1 MTMNKTPYLLAA
13 AALLACAC
21 CQKSPQ
27 ERLTKN
33 DARINAIIAQMTL
46 EEKVNMLHSKT
57 NMSSAGVERLG
68 IADMHYADGP
78 FGIREEGVPNGFQSA
93 GWKLDSATY
102 FPTGSALAATWSEE
116 LAYKYGT
123 GMGKEARLRG
133 KDVILGPA
141 VNIQRLPVG
150 GRTYEYLSED
160 PVLSAAL
167 ALEYTKGCQD
177 QGTAVCIKHFAVN
190 NQETNRGSVDA
201 QLDERTLREIY
212 LKPFERAVIE
222 GGAMSVMP
230 AYNKVDGDYCSEN
243 EHLLNEI
250 LRGEWGFKGF
260 TVSDWGGTHSTMGAM
275 LHGLNVQMTGS
286 NYLGQPV
293 IDSIATGALTEDLV
307 DEKVRQILRVRYA
320 IEAVPADVANTVMTS
335 QPECQNIALQVAE
348 KSIVL
353 LKNDG
358 ILPIRSDVRKIAVI
372 GQNAVLKTQSGG
384 MGAGVKA
391 LYEVTPLEGIR
402 KRAGDDIEVKYA
414 PGYKN
419 FPGRRWGPAPAE
431 PNPLE
436 ASAIDEPAD
445 PEFLADAVALA
456 QEADLVI
463 FFGGTNKSIE
473 TEGSDRKDIKLPCGQ
488 EELVQALYEAN
499 PNLVTVL
506 ISGGPTDLQ
515 VLEKASPAIVQGW
528 WNGTEGGTALAEVL
542 FGDIAPSGKLP
553 FTFPVKLEDS
563 PAYALGNFP
572 GSSAGGALFS
582 MVLPVSASSYSEDER
597 TSETPELQ
605 LHAFMQNLP
614 EQDLKPQENSRHIA
628 IVDDDIDIAN
638 YLKMLLSPSY
648 RVSVYFDGASAL
660 RGMADEAPDLVI
672 SDVVMPGMDG
682 YELCSRIKSDLQLS
696 HIPVVLVTAKV
707 AVESQVQGLAKGADA
722 YVTKPFQPAYL
733 LALVKSLLENR
744 EKLRRQLGSVTTT
757 EDIAPEALS
766 PRDAAFMKELYEL
779 MEKELA
785 NSDLDIV
792 RMTEMM
798 KISRTKFYYKVKG
811 LTGENPSV
819 FFKRYKL
826 NRAADLLREGKHNM
840 SEIAWMTGFNTLSHF
855 STSFKKQFG
864 VPPSEYIG

>member
-1 MTMNKTPYLLAA
+1 MKKNWILVPSVLLVA
-13 AALLACAC
+13 ACATAP
-21 CQKSPQ
+21 SPQ
-27 ERLTKN
+27 DRLTVN
-33 DARINAIIAQMTL
+33 DKKIDQVIAQMTL

-93 GWKLDSATY
+93 GWTLDSATY
-102 FPTGSALAATWSEE
+102 FPTGSALAATWSKEM
-116 LAYKYGT
+116 AYLYGT

-160 PVLSAAL
+160 PILSAAL

-177 QGTAVCIKHFAVN
+177 EGTAVCIKHFAVN

-212 LKPFERAVIE
+212 LKPFERAIVE

-230 AYNKVDGDYCSEN
+230 AYNKVNGDYCSEN

-293 IDSIATGALTEDLV
+293 IDSIATGALTEALV
-307 DEKVRQILRVRYA
+307 NEKVKQILRVRYA
-320 IEAVPADVANTVMTS
+320 IEAVPDGVANTKMTS
-335 QPECQNIALQVAE
+335 QPECQQIARQVAE

-353 LKNDG
+353 LKNEG
-358 ILPIRSDVRKIAVI
+358 VLPIAKEVKKIAVI

-402 KRAGDDIEVKYA
+402 KRAGADVQVTYA

-419 FPGRRWGPAPAE
+419 FPGRRWGPAPAV

-436 ASAIDEPAD
+436 AAAIDEPAD
-445 PEFLADAVALA
+445 PVLLEEAVALA
-456 QEADLVI
+456 KDADLVI

-473 TEGSDRKDIKLPCGQ
+473 TEGSDRKDINLPVGQ
-488 EELVQALYEAN
+488 ETVVTALREAN
-499 PNLVTVL
+499 PNLVSVL
-506 ISGGPTDLQ
+506 ISGGPTDLR
-515 VLEKASPAIVQGW
+515 VLEPASPAIVQGW

-553 FTFPVKLEDS
+553 FTFPMKLEDS
-563 PAYALGNFP
+563 PAFALGNFP
-572 GSSAGGALFS
+572 DPNAGGDLFTL
-582 MVLPVSASSYSEDER
+582 MYRQDVLKMTPAERQAFLDSLPKPVSKYTEGSLVGYRWFDTRNVKPMYAFGHGLSYVDFEYGALKAAAKKDVVKVTFTLANKGGMAADEVVQLYVARPDATVEWPAKELKAFDRVTLAAGETKTVTLEIPVKDLRYWNVEKNAWDLEHGKLVLLVGAAS
-597 TSETPELQ
+597 
-605 LHAFMQNLP
+605 
-614 EQDLKPQENSRHIA
+614 
-628 IVDDDIDIAN
+628 DDIRQQA
-638 YLKMLLSPSY
+638 
-648 RVSVYFDGASAL
+648 
-660 RGMADEAPDLVI
+660 E
-672 SDVVMPGMDG
+672 
-682 YELCSRIKSDLQLS
+682 
-696 HIPVVLVTAKV
+696 VT
-707 AVESQVQGLAKGADA
+707 
-722 YVTKPFQPAYL
+722 
-733 LALVKSLLENR
+733 
-744 EKLRRQLGSVTTT
+744 
-757 EDIAPEALS
+757 I
-766 PRDAAFMKELYEL
+766 
-779 MEKELA
+779 
-785 NSDLDIV
+785 
-792 RMTEMM
+792 
-798 KISRTKFYYKVKG
+798 
-811 LTGENPSV
+811 
-819 FFKRYKL
+819 
-826 NRAADLLREGKHNM
+826 
-840 SEIAWMTGFNTLSHF
+840 
-855 STSFKKQFG
+855 
-864 VPPSEYIG
+864 

>member
-1 MTMNKTPYLLAA
+1 MKKTILILASAAVMAA
-13 AALLACAC
+13 ACDGPV
-21 CQKSPQ
+21 SPQ
-27 ERLTKN
+27 DKLTVN
-33 DARINAIIAQMTL
+33 DKKINEIIAQMTL
-46 EEKVNMLHSKT
+46 EEKVEMLHSKT

-68 IADMHYADGP
+68 IADMNYADGP

-93 GWKLDSATY
+93 GWTLDSATY

-160 PVLSAAL
+160 PILSAAL
-167 ALEYTKGCQD
+167 ALEYTKGVQD

-212 LKPFERAVIE
+212 LKPFERAIIE

-230 AYNKVDGDYCSEN
+230 AYNKVNGDYCSEN

-293 IDSIATGALTEDLV
+293 IDSIKAGKLTEEMV

-335 QPECQNIALQVAE
+335 QPESQQIAKQVAE

-353 LKNDG
+353 LKNEG
-358 ILPIRSDVRKIAVI
+358 ILPIKADVKKIAVI

-391 LYEVTPLEGIR
+391 LYEVTPLEGIC
-402 KRAGDDIEVKYA
+402 KRAGEGVEVTYA
-414 PGYKN
+414 PGYKTIA
-419 FPGRRWGPAPAE
+419 FRWGPAPADLD
-431 PNPLE
+431 PLE
-436 ASAIDEPAD
+436 ARSNDEPAD
-445 PEFLADAVALA
+445 PALVAEAVALA
-456 QEADLVI
+456 KDADLVL

-473 TEGSDRKDIKLPCGQ
+473 TEGSDRKNIKLPCGQ
-488 EELVQALYEAN
+488 EELIQALYEAN
-499 PNLVTVL
+499 PNLATVL

-515 VLEKASPAIVQGW
+515 VLEPASPAIVQGW

-563 PAYALGNFP
+563 PAFALGNFP
-572 GSSAGGALFS
+572 DPNGAGGDLFSLMFRPDVLKMSPEERQKFLDSLPKPVSKYTERFYVGYRWFDTKEIKPMYAFGHGLSYVEFDYDDLKASAGKDA
-582 MVLPVSASSYSEDER
+582 VKVSF
-597 TSETPELQ
+597 Q
-605 LHAFMQNLP
+605 LKNEGEMP
-614 EQDLKPQENSRHIA
+614 
-628 IVDDDIDIAN
+628 
-638 YLKMLLSPSY
+638 
-648 RVSVYFDGASAL
+648 
-660 RGMADEAPDLVI
+660 ADE
-672 SDVVMPGMDG
+672 VVQL
-682 YELCSRIKSDLQLS
+682 YVSR
-696 HIPVVLVTAKV
+696 P
-707 AVESQVQGLAKGADA
+707 ESQVEWPAKELKAFKRVSLNAGETKT
-722 YVTKPFQPAYL
+722 VTLEIPMKELRYWNEAANAWDLEHGKL
-733 LALVKSLLENR
+733 LL
-744 EKLRRQLGSVTTT
+744 QLGSASDDIRETAEVT
-757 EDIAPEALS
+757 I
-766 PRDAAFMKELYEL
+766 
-779 MEKELA
+779 
-785 NSDLDIV
+785 
-792 RMTEMM
+792 
-798 KISRTKFYYKVKG
+798 
-811 LTGENPSV
+811 
-819 FFKRYKL
+819 
-826 NRAADLLREGKHNM
+826 
-840 SEIAWMTGFNTLSHF
+840 
-855 STSFKKQFG
+855 
-864 VPPSEYIG
+864 

>member
-1 MTMNKTPYLLAA
+1 MKKTILILASAAVLAA
-13 AALLACAC
+13 ACGGPV
-21 CQKSPQ
+21 SPQ
-27 ERLTKN
+27 DKLTAN
-33 DARINAIIAQMTL
+33 DKKINELIAQMTL

-68 IADMHYADGP
+68 IADMNYADGP

-93 GWKLDSATY
+93 GWTLDSATY

-160 PVLSAAL
+160 PILSAAL
-167 ALEYTKGCQD
+167 SLEYTKGVQD

-190 NQETNRGSVDA
+190 NQETNRGSVNA
-201 QLDERTLREIY
+201 ILSERTLREIY
-212 LKPFERAVIE
+212 LKPFERAIIE

-230 AYNKVDGDYCSEN
+230 AYNKVNGDYCSEN

-293 IDSIATGALTEDLV
+293 IDSIKAGKLTEELV

-320 IEAVPADVANTVMTS
+320 IEPVPADVANTVMTS
-335 QPECQNIALQVAE
+335 QPESQEIARQVAE

-353 LKNDG
+353 LKNEG
-358 ILPIRSDVRKIAVI
+358 KLLPISKDVKTIAVI

-391 LYEVTPLEGIR
+391 LYEITPLAGIE
-402 KRAGDDIEVKYA
+402 KRAAQLGIEVDYA

-419 FPGRRWGPAPAE
+419 FPGRRWGPAPAVQ
-431 PNPLE
+431 NPLE

-445 PEFLADAVALA
+445 PFLMAEACEAA
-456 QEADLVI
+456 ANADLVI

-473 TEGSDRKDIKLPCGQ
+473 TEGSDRKNIDLPCGQ
-488 EELVQALYEAN
+488 NELVKALKAMN

-506 ISGGPTDLQ
+506 ISGGPTDLRE
-515 VLEKASPAIVQGW
+515 LEPVSPAIVQGW

-553 FTFPVKLEDS
+553 FTFPAKLEDS
-563 PAYALGNFP
+563 PAYAMGNFP
-572 GSSAGGALFS
+572 DKNAGGDLFS
-582 MVLPVSASSYSEDER
+582 LMYRPDVMKMTREERQKLIDSMPKPESHYTEEFLVGYRWFDTKKVRPMYAFGHGLSYVTFGYGEMTAKAGKDAVKVSFTLTNEGEMPADEVVQLYVHRVDSQVEWPTKELKAFQRVSLNAGETKTVTLEIPVKDLRYWNEATNAWDLEHGKLQLMLGSAS
-597 TSETPELQ
+597 
-605 LHAFMQNLP
+605 
-614 EQDLKPQENSRHIA
+614 
-628 IVDDDIDIAN
+628 DDI
-638 YLKMLLSPSY
+638 
-648 RVSVYFDGASAL
+648 R
-660 RGMADEAPDLVI
+660 E
-672 SDVVMPGMDG
+672 
-682 YELCSRIKSDLQLS
+682 
-696 HIPVVLVTAKV
+696 TAEV
-707 AVESQVQGLAKGADA
+707 
-722 YVTKPFQPAYL
+722 
-733 LALVKSLLENR
+733 N
-744 EKLRRQLGSVTTT
+744 
-757 EDIAPEALS
+757 I
-766 PRDAAFMKELYEL
+766 
-779 MEKELA
+779 
-785 NSDLDIV
+785 
-792 RMTEMM
+792 
-798 KISRTKFYYKVKG
+798 
-811 LTGENPSV
+811 
-819 FFKRYKL
+819 
-826 NRAADLLREGKHNM
+826 
-840 SEIAWMTGFNTLSHF
+840 
-855 STSFKKQFG
+855 
-864 VPPSEYIG
+864 

>member
-1 MTMNKTPYLLAA
+1 MKKTILYLASAAVLAA
-13 AALLACAC
+13 ACGGPL
-21 CQKSPQ
+21 SPQ
-27 ERLTKN
+27 DKLTVN
-33 DARINAIIAQMTL
+33 DKKINEIIAQMTL

-68 IADMHYADGP
+68 IADMNYADGP

-93 GWKLDSATY
+93 GWTLDSATY

-160 PVLSAAL
+160 PILSAAL
-167 ALEYTKGCQD
+167 ALEYTKGVQD
-177 QGTAVCIKHFAVN
+177 EGTAVCIKHFAVN

-212 LKPFERAVIE
+212 LKPFERAIIE

-230 AYNKVDGDYCSEN
+230 AYNKVNGDYCSEN

-293 IDSIATGALTEDLV
+293 IDSIATGALSEDLV

-320 IEAVPADVANTVMTS
+320 IKPVPADVANTVMTS
-335 QPECQNIALQVAE
+335 QPESQQIAKEVAE

-353 LKNDG
+353 LKNEGSVLPLKKG
-358 ILPIRSDVRKIAVI
+358 IKTIAVI

-391 LYEVTPLEGIR
+391 LYEITPLQGIETRAAKEGIQ
-402 KRAGDDIEVKYA
+402 VCYA

-419 FPGRRWGPAPAE
+419 FPGRRWGPAPAT

-436 ASAIDEPAD
+436 AAAIDEPAN
-445 PEFLADAVALA
+445 PAMVAEACEAAAKADV
-456 QEADLVI
+456 VI

-473 TEGSDRKDIKLPCGQ
+473 TEGSDRQNIDLPCGQ
-488 EELVQALYEAN
+488 NELVKALKAVN

-506 ISGGPTDLQ
+506 ISGGPTDLRF
-515 VLEKASPAIVQGW
+515 LEPVSPAIVQGW

-553 FTFPVKLEDS
+553 FTFPAKLEDS
-563 PAYALGNFP
+563 PAYAMGNFP
-572 GSSAGGALFS
+572 DKNAGGDLFS
-582 MVLPVSASSYSEDER
+582 LLYRPDVMKMSREERQKLIDSMPKPVSKYTERFYVGYRWFDTQDVKPMYAFGHGLSYVEFEYEDLKAVVGKDAVQVSFKLENEGSMPADEVVQLYVHR
-597 TSETPELQ
+597 IDSKVEWPAKELKAFQRVSLRAGETKVVNLEIPLKELRYWNEATNAWDLEHGKLQ
-605 LHAFMQNLP
+605 LLLGSA
-614 EQDLKPQENSRHIA
+614 S
-628 IVDDDIDIAN
+628 DDIRETA
-638 YLKMLLSPSY
+638 
-648 RVSVYFDGASAL
+648 
-660 RGMADEAPDLVI
+660 E
-672 SDVVMPGMDG
+672 
-682 YELCSRIKSDLQLS
+682 
-696 HIPVVLVTAKV
+696 VT
-707 AVESQVQGLAKGADA
+707 
-722 YVTKPFQPAYL
+722 
-733 LALVKSLLENR
+733 
-744 EKLRRQLGSVTTT
+744 
-757 EDIAPEALS
+757 I
-766 PRDAAFMKELYEL
+766 
-779 MEKELA
+779 
-785 NSDLDIV
+785 
-792 RMTEMM
+792 
-798 KISRTKFYYKVKG
+798 
-811 LTGENPSV
+811 
-819 FFKRYKL
+819 
-826 NRAADLLREGKHNM
+826 
-840 SEIAWMTGFNTLSHF
+840 
-855 STSFKKQFG
+855 
-864 VPPSEYIG
+864 

>member
-1 MTMNKTPYLLAA
+1 MKKAILILASAAVLAA
-13 AALLACAC
+13 ACGGPV
-21 CQKSPQ
+21 SPQ
-27 ERLTKN
+27 DKLTAN
-33 DARINAIIAQMTL
+33 DKKINELIAQMTL

-68 IADMHYADGP
+68 IADMNYADGP

-93 GWKLDSATY
+93 GWTLDSATY

-160 PVLSAAL
+160 PILSAAL
-167 ALEYTKGCQD
+167 ALEYTKGVQD

-212 LKPFERAVIE
+212 LKPFERAIIE

-230 AYNKVDGDYCSEN
+230 AYNKVNGDYCSEN

-293 IDSIATGALTEDLV
+293 IDSIKAGKLTEDLV

-320 IEAVPADVANTVMTS
+320 IEPVPADVANTVMTS
-335 QPECQNIALQVAE
+335 QPESQEIARQVAE

-353 LKNDG
+353 LKNEG
-358 ILPIRSDVRKIAVI
+358 KLLPISKDVKTIAVI

-391 LYEVTPLEGIR
+391 LYEITPLAGIE
-402 KRAGDDIEVKYA
+402 KRAAQQGIEVDYA
-414 PGYKN
+414 PGYKTIA
-419 FPGRRWGPAPAE
+419 FRWGPAPA
-431 PNPLE
+431 NLDPLE
-436 ASAIDEPAD
+436 ARSNDEPAD
-445 PEFLADAVALA
+445 PFLVSEACEAAA
-456 QEADLVI
+456 NADLVI

-473 TEGSDRKDIKLPCGQ
+473 TEGSDRKNIDLPCGQ
-488 EELVQALYEAN
+488 NELVKALKQVN

-506 ISGGPTDLQ
+506 ISGGPTDLRE
-515 VLEKASPAIVQGW
+515 LEPVSPAIVQGW

-553 FTFPVKLEDS
+553 FTFPKKLEDS
-563 PAYALGNFP
+563 PAFAMGNFP
-572 GSSAGGALFS
+572 DPNGAGGDLFS
-582 MVLPVSASSYSEDER
+582 LMFRPDVLKMSPAERQAFLDALPKPVSKYTERFYVGYRWFDTKSIEPMYAFGHGLSYVTFGYGEMTAKAGKDAVKVSFTLTNEGEMPADEVVQLYVHR
-597 TSETPELQ
+597 VDSQVEWPTKELKAFQRVSLNAGETKTVTLEIPVKDLRYWNEATNAWDLEHGKLQ
-605 LHAFMQNLP
+605 LMLGSA
-614 EQDLKPQENSRHIA
+614 S
-628 IVDDDIDIAN
+628 DDIRETA
-638 YLKMLLSPSY
+638 
-648 RVSVYFDGASAL
+648 
-660 RGMADEAPDLVI
+660 E
-672 SDVVMPGMDG
+672 
-682 YELCSRIKSDLQLS
+682 
-696 HIPVVLVTAKV
+696 VT
-707 AVESQVQGLAKGADA
+707 
-722 YVTKPFQPAYL
+722 
-733 LALVKSLLENR
+733 
-744 EKLRRQLGSVTTT
+744 
-757 EDIAPEALS
+757 I
-766 PRDAAFMKELYEL
+766 
-779 MEKELA
+779 
-785 NSDLDIV
+785 
-792 RMTEMM
+792 
-798 KISRTKFYYKVKG
+798 
-811 LTGENPSV
+811 
-819 FFKRYKL
+819 
-826 NRAADLLREGKHNM
+826 
-840 SEIAWMTGFNTLSHF
+840 
-855 STSFKKQFG
+855 
-864 VPPSEYIG
+864 

>member
-1 MTMNKTPYLLAA
+1 MKQQQLTDMYKKLIYLAA
-13 AALLACAC
+13 AALLAAC
-21 CQKSPQ
+21 SGPRSPQ
-27 ERLTKN
+27 EKLTVN
-33 DARINAIIAQMTL
+33 DKKIDAIIAQMTL

-160 PVLSAAL
+160 PILSAAL
-167 ALEYTKGCQD
+167 SLGYTKGVQD

-201 QLDERTLREIY
+201 QVDERTLREIY
-212 LKPFERAVIE
+212 LKPFERAIVE

-230 AYNKVDGDYCSEN
+230 AYNKVNGDYCSEN

-293 IDSIATGALTEDLV
+293 IDSIATGALTEAMV

-320 IEAVPADVANTVMTS
+320 IEAVPDDVANQVMTS
-335 QPECQNIALQVAE
+335 QPECQDIALQVAE
-348 KSIVL
+348 KSVVL
-353 LKNDG
+353 LKNQAG
-358 ILPIRSDVRKIAVI
+358 ILPLSKEVKKIAVI

-391 LYEVTPLEGIR
+391 LYEVTPLEGIV
-402 KRAGDDIEVKYA
+402 KRAGSNVEVVYA

-419 FPGRRWGPAPAE
+419 FPGRRWGPPSAT

-436 ASAIDEPAD
+436 AQAIDEPAD
-445 PEFLADAVALA
+445 PALLAEAVALA
-456 QEADLVI
+456 KEADVVL

-473 TEGSDRKDIKLPCGQ
+473 TEGSDRTNIDLPVGQ
-488 EELVQALYEAN
+488 NEVVKALYEAN
-499 PNLVTVL
+499 PNLVSIL
-506 ISGGPTDLQ
+506 ISGGPTDLRE
-515 VLEKASPAIVQGW
+515 LEPVSPAIVQGW
-528 WNGTEGGTALAEVL
+528 WNGTEGGTALAKVL

-553 FTFPVKLEDS
+553 FTFPAQLEDS
-563 PAYALGNFP
+563 PAFALGNFP
-572 GSSAGGALFS
+572 DKNAGGDLFS
-582 MVLPVSASSYSEDER
+582 LMYRQDVLQMSPAERQAFLDSLPKPVSKYTEGSLVGYRWFDTKNIKPMYAFGHGLSYVDFQYGALKATADKKGVKVTFDLSNNGRMEADEVVQLYVHRVDATVEWPYKELKAFQRVTLQPGETKTVTLEIPVNDLRYWNVEKNAWDLEHGNLEILVGSAS
-597 TSETPELQ
+597 
-605 LHAFMQNLP
+605 
-614 EQDLKPQENSRHIA
+614 
-628 IVDDDIDIAN
+628 DDIRQKA
-638 YLKMLLSPSY
+638 
-648 RVSVYFDGASAL
+648 G
-660 RGMADEAPDLVI
+660 
-672 SDVVMPGMDG
+672 
-682 YELCSRIKSDLQLS
+682 
-696 HIPVVLVTAKV
+696 VT
-707 AVESQVQGLAKGADA
+707 
-722 YVTKPFQPAYL
+722 
-733 LALVKSLLENR
+733 
-744 EKLRRQLGSVTTT
+744 
-757 EDIAPEALS
+757 I
-766 PRDAAFMKELYEL
+766 
-779 MEKELA
+779 
-785 NSDLDIV
+785 
-792 RMTEMM
+792 
-798 KISRTKFYYKVKG
+798 
-811 LTGENPSV
+811 
-819 FFKRYKL
+819 
-826 NRAADLLREGKHNM
+826 
-840 SEIAWMTGFNTLSHF
+840 
-855 STSFKKQFG
+855 
-864 VPPSEYIG
+864 

>member
-1 MTMNKTPYLLAA
+1 MKKTFILIASAAVLAS
-13 AALLACAC
+13 CGGPR
-21 CQKSPQ
+21 SPQ
-27 ERLTKN
+27 DKLTIN
-33 DARINAIIAQMTL
+33 DKKIDAIIAQMTL

-68 IADMHYADGP
+68 IADMNYADGP

-93 GWKLDSATY
+93 GWTLDSATY

-160 PVLSAAL
+160 PILSAAI
-167 ALEYTKGCQD
+167 AMEYTKGCQD

-190 NQETNRGSVDA
+190 NQESNRSSVDA

-212 LKPFERAVIE
+212 LKPFERAVVE

-230 AYNKVDGDYCSEN
+230 AYNKVNGAYCSEN

-320 IEAVPADVANTVMTS
+320 IEAIPADVANTVMTS
-335 QPECQNIALQVAE
+335 QPESRQIALEVAE

-353 LKNDG
+353 LKNEG
-358 ILPIRSDVRKIAVI
+358 VLPIGKEVKKIAVI

-391 LYEVTPLEGIR
+391 LYEITPLQGIQ
-402 KRAGDDIEVKYA
+402 KRAAEAGVEVCYA

-419 FPGRRWGPAPAE
+419 FPGRRWGPAAAST
-431 PNPLE
+431 NPLE
-436 ASAIDEPAD
+436 AAAINESAD
-445 PEFLADAVALA
+445 PKLLAEAVALA
-456 QEADLVI
+456 KEADFVLFV
-463 FFGGTNKSIE
+463 GGTNKNIE

-488 EELVQALYEAN
+488 EELVQALYAAN
-499 PNLVTVL
+499 QNLATVI

-515 VLEKASPAIVQGW
+515 VVDANSPAIVQGW

-553 FTFPVKLEDS
+553 MTFPKQLEDS
-563 PAYALGNFP
+563 PAFALGNFP
-572 GSSAGGALFS
+572 DKTQGGDLFSLMYRPDVLKMSREERQKLIDALPKPVSKYTERFYVGYRWFDTQAIEPMYAFGHGLSYVNFAYGEASASAGKDAVKVTFTVKNEGAMPAEEVAQLY
-582 MVLPVSASSYSEDER
+582 VSR
-597 TSETPELQ
+597 
-605 LHAFMQNLP
+605 
-614 EQDLKPQENSRHIA
+614 
-628 IVDDDIDIAN
+628 
-638 YLKMLLSPSY
+638 
-648 RVSVYFDGASAL
+648 
-660 RGMADEAPDLVI
+660 
-672 SDVVMPGMDG
+672 
-682 YELCSRIKSDLQLS
+682 
-696 HIPVVLVTAKV
+696 
-707 AVESQVQGLAKGADA
+707 
-722 YVTKPFQPAYL
+722 
-733 LALVKSLLENR
+733 
-744 EKLRRQLGSVTTT
+744 
-757 EDIAPEALS
+757 PEATVEW
-766 PRDAAFMKELYEL
+766 PAKEL
-779 MEKELA
+779 KAFQRISLA
-785 NSDLDIV
+785 AGETKTVTLTVPVKDLRYWNEAMNAWDLEHGNLQILVGAASNDI
-792 RMTEMM
+792 R
-798 KISRTKFYYKVKG
+798 
-811 LTGENPSV
+811 
-819 FFKRYKL
+819 
-826 NRAADLLREGKHNM
+826 
-840 SEIAWMTGFNTLSHF
+840 
-855 STSFKKQFG
+855 ST
-864 VPPSEYIG
+864 VEVNI